1 MKKLN
6 FSSSKAT
13 AINKGQIPK
22 EEDLRKIAEFL
33 GCTVAD
39 FFADES
45 SSSSNNPGEDEP
57 KDEDEIEILRIFR
70 SLSRREKHEFMS
82 MIYSF
87 EKRIDIQGSQRTD
100 SSDVG

>member
-33 GCTVAD
+33 GCTIAD
-39 FFADES
+39 FFADEPTTS
-45 SSSSNNPGEDEP
+45 LNDPEKDEP

-87 EKRIDIQGSQRTD
+87 EKKIDIQGNQRTD
-100 SSDVG
+100 SSNVG